1 LEQWGWFAYFVKV
14 SILLLFERLNLYI
27 PMNTTEN
34 IENDWL
40 FEITPKNKF
49 FSLNLKEVWQ
59 YRDLLM
65 LFVKR
70 DVVTVYKQTVLG
82 PLWYLIQPLFTSITF
97 TIIFNTVA
105 GINTGTVP
113 PFLFNLAGITVWNYF
128 TACLNDTSD
137 TFKKNAAIFGK
148 VYFPRMIMPIST
160 VISNLLKFGIQ
171 FLIFI
176 GFYIFYYFQGAAIS
190 LNASIL
196 LFPLLIALMG
206 ILGLGL
212 GMLIS
217 SMVTKYRDLS
227 YLIGFGVQ
235 LLMYLSAVMY
245 PMALIQS
252 KMPEYAWLVQ
262 YNPLAYIIETT
273 RYMLLNV
280 GHISVLGLGYTI
292 CVTVLVFFVGLLV
305 FNKTEKSFID
315 TV

>member
-1 LEQWGWFAYFVKV
+1 MIA
-14 SILLLFERLNLYI
+14 
-27 PMNTTEN
+27 TEDTKT
-34 IENDWL
+34 DWL

-59 YRDLLM
+59 YRDLLF

-82 PLWYLIQPLFTSITF
+82 PLWYLIQPLFTSVTF

-105 GINTGTVP
+105 GIDTGTVP

-128 TACLNDTSD
+128 TACLNGTSN
-137 TFKKNAAIFGK
+137 TFGSNAGIFGK
-148 VYFPRMIMPIST
+148 VYFPRIIVPLSI
-160 VISNLLKFGIQ
+160 VISNLIKFGIQ

-176 GFYIFYYFQGAAIS
+176 LFYVFYALKGAPVDLNGSVIF
-190 LNASIL
+190 
-196 LFPLLIALMG
+196 FPFLIVMMG

-212 GMLIS
+212 GMFIS
-217 SMVTKYRDLS
+217 SLVTKYRDFS
-227 YLIGFGVQ
+227 NLIGFGVQ

-245 PMALIQS
+245 PMALI
-252 KMPEYAWLVQ
+252 KEKLPTYGWLVQ
-262 YNPLAYIIETT
+262 YNPLAYVIETA

-280 GHISVLGLGYTI
+280 GQISVWGLGYTFV
-292 CVTVLVFFVGLLV
+292 VTVVVFLVGVLI

>member
-1 LEQWGWFAYFVKV
+1 M
-14 SILLLFERLNLYI
+14 ID
-27 PMNTTEN
+27 TEN
-34 IENDWL
+34 IEKDWL

-97 TIIFNTVA
+97 TIIFNNLA
-105 GINTGTVP
+105 GIDTGTVP

-128 TACLNDTSD
+128 TACLNGTSN
-137 TFKKNAAIFGK
+137 TFGANAGIFGK
-148 VYFPRMIMPIST
+148 VYFPRLIVPISI
-160 VISNLLKFGIQ
+160 VISNLIKFGIQ
-171 FLIFI
+171 FLIFVV
-176 GFYIFYYFQGAAIS
+176 FYIFYYLKGATVG
-190 LNASIL
+190 LNGAVVF
-196 LFPLLIALMG
+196 FPLLIVLMG
-206 ILGLGL
+206 VLGLGL
-212 GMLIS
+212 GMFIS
-217 SMVTKYRDLS
+217 SLVTKYRDFS
-227 YLIGFGVQ
+227 NLIGFGVQ

-245 PMALIQS
+245 PLALINQ
-252 KMPEYAWLVQ
+252 KLPTYGWLVH
-262 YNPLAYIIETT
+262 YNPLAYVIETT

-280 GHISVLGLGYTI
+280 GQISIWGLGYTFV
-292 CVTVLVFFVGLLV
+292 VTVAVFFVGVLI

>member
-1 LEQWGWFAYFVKV
+1 MKNKMNNNNV
-14 SILLLFERLNLYI
+14 S
-27 PMNTTEN
+27 
-34 IENDWL
+34 NDWL

-59 YRDLLM
+59 YRDLLF

-70 DVVTVYKQTVLG
+70 DVITVYKQTVLG

-97 TIIFNTVA
+97 TIIFNNVA
-105 GINTGTVP
+105 GISTGSIP

-128 TACLNDTSD
+128 TACLNGTSD
-137 TFKKNAAIFGK
+137 TFKANAAIFGK
-148 VYFPRMIMPIST
+148 VYFPRIITPLSV
-160 VISNLLKFGIQ
+160 VISNLIKFGIQ

-176 GFYIFYYFQGAAIS
+176 AFYVFYYLQGANLT
-190 LNASIL
+190 LNLSV
-196 LFPLLIALMG
+196 LFFPVLIAVMG

-217 SMVTKYRDLS
+217 SMVTKYRDFSNL
-227 YLIGFGVQ
+227 LTFGIQ

-245 PMALIQS
+245 PMELI
-252 KMPEYAWLVQ
+252 KDKLPKFGWLVE
-262 YNPLAYIIETT
+262 YNPLAYIIQTS
-273 RYMLLNV
+273 RYMLLNI
-280 GHISVLGLGYTI
+280 GEISVLGLIYTFAF
-292 CVTVLVFFVGLLV
+292 TVAIFLMGVLI

>member
-1 LEQWGWFAYFVKV
+1 
-14 SILLLFERLNLYI
+14 
-27 PMNTTEN
+27 MNTTN
-34 IENDWL
+34 NTNQWL

-59 YRDLLM
+59 YRDLLF

-70 DVVTVYKQTVLG
+70 DVITVYKQTILG

-97 TIIFNTVA
+97 TIIFNNVA
-105 GINTGTVP
+105 GINTGSVP

-128 TACLNDTSD
+128 TACLNGTSD
-137 TFKKNAAIFGK
+137 TFKANAGIFGK
-148 VYFPRMIMPIST
+148 VYFPRIITPLSVVIST
-160 VISNLLKFGIQ
+160 LIKFGIQ

-176 GFYIFYYFQGAAIS
+176 VFYIFYYFNGANLS
-190 LNASIL
+190 LNSSVFF
-196 LFPLLIALMG
+196 FPVLIIIMG

-217 SMVTKYRDLS
+217 SMVTKYRDFS
-227 YLIGFGVQ
+227 NLIGFGIQ

-245 PMALIQS
+245 PMELIKQ
-252 KMPEYAWLVQ
+252 KLPKYGWIVD
-262 YNPLAYIIETT
+262 YNPLAYVIETS

-280 GHISVLGLGYTI
+280 GQISILGLVYTFGI
-292 CVTVLVFFVGLLV
+292 TIVIFFIGLLV

>member
-1 LEQWGWFAYFVKV
+1 
-14 SILLLFERLNLYI
+14 
-27 PMNTTEN
+27 MNPTHTN
-34 IENDWL
+34 ENDWL

-70 DVVTVYKQTVLG
+70 DVVTVYKQTILG
-82 PLWYLIQPLFTSITF
+82 PLWYLIQPLFTSVTF

-128 TACLNDTSD
+128 TACLAGTSD
-137 TFKKNAAIFGK
+137 TFKANAAIFGK
-148 VYFPRMIMPIST
+148 VYFPRIITPMSV
-160 VISNLLKFGIQ
+160 VISNLIKFGIQ

-176 GFYIFYYFQGAAIS
+176 AFYVFYYCNGATLS
-190 LNASIL
+190 LNSSL
-196 LFPLLIALMG
+196 LFFPLIIVLMG
-206 ILGLGL
+206 TLGLGL
-212 GMLIS
+212 GMFIS
-217 SMVTKYRDLS
+217 SLVTKYRDFS

-252 KMPEYAWLVQ
+252 KMPDYAWLVH

-273 RYMLLNV
+273 RYMLLGIGAVSVWGMVYTV
-280 GHISVLGLGYTI
+280 G
-292 CVTVLVFFVGLLV
+292 VTLIVFFMGLLV